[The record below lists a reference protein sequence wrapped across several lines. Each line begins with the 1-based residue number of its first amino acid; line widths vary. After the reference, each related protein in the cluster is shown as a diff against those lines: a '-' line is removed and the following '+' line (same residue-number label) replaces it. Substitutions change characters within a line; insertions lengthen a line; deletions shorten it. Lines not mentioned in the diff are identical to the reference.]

1 MDKDDLLD
9 LGGQA
14 ALITGA
20 GQGAGRG
27 IAMLFA
33 RHGARV
39 AVNDFVLDRA
49 EAVAAEIRAAGGEA
63 VAVQA
68 DVSDRASVGEAFAA
82 AKAALGPVTL
92 LVNNAGNAGPRKD
105 IAMDPPFWETA
116 PEDWPHFFGTNLF
129 GVMNCCHAAMPD
141 MVAARHGRIVTIT
154 SDSGRVGDPRLAAY
168 AGAKAGAAG
177 FMRSLA
183 SEAARYAVTCNNI
196 SLATQ
201 EPPTWA
207 DWTEEQKAEFYRSPQ
222 GQTRMARYA
231 IRRFGKPRDV
241 AAMALFLCSDAA
253 DWITGQ
259 TYPVNGGYSFAI

>member
-1 MDKDDLLD
+1 MTATDLLD
-9 LGGQA
+9 LGGQS

-33 RHGARV
+33 QHGARV
-39 AVNDFVLDRA
+39 AVNDFVLERA

-68 DVSDRASVGEAFAA
+68 DVSDRASVGAAFTA

-92 LVNNAGNAGPRKD
+92 LVNNAGNAGPRKE
-105 IAMDPPFWETA
+105 IALDPLFWETDPA
-116 PEDWPHFFGTNLF
+116 DWPHYFGTNLY

-154 SDSGRVGDPRLAAY
+154 SDSGRVGDGRVAVYAAS
-168 AGAKAGAAG
+168 KAGAAG

-183 SEAARYAVTCNNI
+183 SEAARFNVNCNNI

-201 EPPTWA
+201 EPPAWA
-207 DWTEEQKAEFYRSPQ
+207 DWSEEQKTDFYRSPE
-222 GQTRMARYA
+222 GKTRMARYV
-231 IRRFGKPRDV
+231 IKRFGKPRDV